1 MWFFT
6 HHTFFCFSSGQPWRA
21 VPGVAVAHSDII
33 ICVFVTISV
42 DFHTFFNKIWKLGRE
57 LGNGGVYASTAD
69 QTQVGIMLSGVNVE
83 KMLNLSVY
91 D

>member
-1 MWFFT
+1 MGGSSLVSLSIYVVMHTLIVVLHTSYFFY
-6 HHTFFCFSSGQPWRA
+6 FSSGQPWRA

-69 QTQVGIMLSGVNVE
+69 QTH
-83 KMLNLSVY
+83 
-91 D
+91 